1 MGSRL
6 GIFTRCSG
14 SQFEFQALFATMTRL
29 HHQKL
34 THVWYL
40 PDRMASIGLGW
51 GWVFCAGLTRR
62 TDGLEAS
69 DVLLHFQCF
78 HVIHIFHQSW
88 ISWGSNGT
96 QSQLEETPSAVLV
109 ANRWLPQKS
118 SKWFAMLCV
127 CVYICIYIL
136 YPPPHD
142 LPWVI
147 LDFDLG
153 SSPWT
158 EQIFPGMLDLGSRA
172 LLWDN
177 CYIYIYNIYTQPLVS
192 PPRPTPYRMET
203 SIPFKMPWP
212 TLIL

>member
-1 MGSRL
+1 MGPRL

-51 GWVFCAGLTRR
+51 RWVFCAGLTRK

-69 DVLLHFQCF
+69 DVLLHFRCF
-78 HVIHIFHQSW
+78 SRDSHFSPILNILRFQWYTKPTRGNTFCSVCREQVTASK
-88 ISWGSNGT
+88 
-96 QSQLEETPSAVLV
+96 LLKMVRSA
-109 ANRWLPQKS
+109 
-118 SKWFAMLCV
+118 MCV
-127 CVYICIYIL
+127 CVYIYMYMCIL

-147 LDFDLG
+147 LDFW
-153 SSPWT
+153 PWI
-158 EQIFPGMLDLGSRA
+158 QPLDRKKHPGMLDLGSRA

-177 CYIYIYNIYTQPLVS
+177 CSIYI
-192 PPRPTPYRMET
+192 
-203 SIPFKMPWP
+203 
-212 TLIL
+212 

>member
-51 GWVFCAGLTRR
+51 RWVFCAGLTRK

-78 HVIHIFHQSW
+78 SRDSHFSPILNILRFQWYTKPTRGNTFCSVCREQV
-88 ISWGSNGT
+88 T
-96 QSQLEETPSAVLV
+96 A
-109 ANRWLPQKS
+109 
-118 SKWFAMLCV
+118 SKLLKMV
-127 CVYICIYIL
+127 RSPMCVYIYTFCTL
-136 YPPPHD
+136 PPTTY
-142 LPWVI
+142 LESFWI
-147 LDFDLG
+147 FDLG

-158 EQIFPGMLDLGSRA
+158 EKKILECWILDPGLCCEIIA
-172 LLWDN
+172 
-177 CYIYIYNIYTQPLVS
+177 IYI
-192 PPRPTPYRMET
+192 
-203 SIPFKMPWP
+203 
-212 TLIL
+212 